1 VRSLL
6 VELSGEGVELGLL
19 LEEVGSCRSG
29 CLLFQRQ
36 VHSLMTAILLWSP
49 RFDAFDLYTEP
60 EPPDGESG
68 EVVEP
73 VGAGEGHAVVGTD
86 GAWQATLL
94 EQLLEGRKGQVFADR
109 FECLAQEQIA

>member
-1 VRSLL
+1 
-6 VELSGEGVELGLL
+6 
-19 LEEVGSCRSG
+19 
-29 CLLFQRQ
+29 
-36 VHSLMTAILLWSP
+36 MTAILLWSP

-86 GAWQATLL
+86 GAWLLRDNQGLIRKFGAGWPTRLL
-94 EQLLEGRKGQVFADR
+94 EA
-109 FECLAQEQIA
+109 